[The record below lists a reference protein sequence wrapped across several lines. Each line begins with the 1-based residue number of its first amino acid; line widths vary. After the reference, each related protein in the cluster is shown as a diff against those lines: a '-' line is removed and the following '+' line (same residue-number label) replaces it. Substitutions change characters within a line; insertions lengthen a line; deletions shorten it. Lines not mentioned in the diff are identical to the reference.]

1 MLEQIGSSASI
12 IALLVGTANWIRQ
25 RLTKGGIRIETA
37 IERGP
42 VTRQSGFT
50 EPAVKITV
58 VNEGGHPV
66 KIRDVRLM
74 ICRDYGA
81 PVAAEAPPERFHT
94 ELPFDLQ
101 PGADES
107 WYIPAEK
114 LANLLHALHRPLT
127 TTASSSRMVAL
138 HARCIDGGGKGYKSR
153 AFQFSVDQNAHSYM

>member
-1 MLEQIGSSASI
+1 MMLEQIGSSAI
-12 IALLVGTANWIRQ
+12 TALLVGTANWVRQ
-25 RLTKGGIRIETA
+25 RLTKGGIRVETA

-42 VTRQSGFT
+42 LTRESGFT

-58 VNEGGHPV
+58 VNEGEHAV

-74 ICRDYGA
+74 ICREFGA
-81 PVAAEAPPERFHT
+81 PVAAEAPPERFHA

-114 LANLLHALHRPLT
+114 LANLLDALHRPLR
-127 TTASSSRMVAL
+127 TTACLSRMVVL
-138 HARCIDGGGKGYKSR
+138 RARCIDGAGKGYKSR

>member
-1 MLEQIGSSASI
+1 MLEQIGSSAI
-12 IALLVGTANWIRQ
+12 TALLVGTANWIRQ
-25 RLTKGGIRIETA
+25 RLTKGEIRIETA

-42 VTRQSGFT
+42 VTRQAGFT

-81 PVAAEAPPERFHT
+81 PVAAEAPPERFHA

-138 HARCIDGGGKGYKSR
+138 HARCIDGAGKGYKSR
-153 AFQFSVDQNAHSYM
+153 AFQFAVDQNAHSYV